1 MALLMEPR
9 GGASAEAHGGGASPL
24 GSSLRAALLHA
35 QRVQMELQERRAAVA
50 AVDALVQLSNEL
62 QVIEECIKAG
72 KLVQAAHA
80 LRSLQAPL
88 GLQAV
93 EGKLATDQA
102 AKEPPYF
109 ILETFQQDWVARH
122 TQLKCR
128 LGEVVSQN
136 VVLDQRK
143 CELRV
148 TCRQPTAQASPTYG
162 KALES
167 LQALDL
173 LEEYFAS
180 LSEDLFQAVLVAL
193 TCQADVGLEEVQR
206 SSPTSD
212 AILTWHITD
221 QAATAHP
228 KPTELYSKLL
238 VFMGFLLREVLQGDQ
253 QRLCQLGWALWP
265 RLADAV
271 IAGCLSKAVPNETA
285 ELVQFQQVASETRR
299 LESSLADMGLF
310 DLLKRDSD
318 KEHFSCRLSN
328 YAADV
333 DMHFASK
340 RRRKVQARAQ
350 ALIKT
355 PGLYSCK
362 DLQNCGG
369 MKWTDGKKEL
379 RAGLPPF
386 FQWEACAVSI
396 PIHEL
401 ADLVRESLDEAVKS
415 TPRTA
420 MELYRASRDA
430 LLLFQAVAP
439 AKFDAVLTSDTR
451 QAMVFHNDCLF
462 LKHLTLTLAF
472 QYQRFLPQ
480 PLPDIVTYLD
490 MVPQLRQLAEE
501 TRLSQME
508 RQKQK
513 LDQALEGADGFRS
526 TDNERHLGNAKG
538 ALRKAISELKAV
550 GDAWRP
556 VLAWSV
562 YVESMTELIDKLFTL
577 FIFNVLNLRDMA
589 VEETVQL
596 KRLADLLLSDLVPL
610 LFPKGVKHSTTL
622 REEAESLS
630 TSHPGAADVL
640 EGLLSYR
647 KLRRLAD
654 LLDMSLLFIRQA
666 WESRDLLECGF
677 SSQEVRKLIEAI
689 FSDTPLRKDC
699 IIYVS
704 RQP

>member
-1 MALLMEPR
+1 MALLLEPR
-9 GGASAEAHGGGASPL
+9 GGAAAEARSSGAAPL
-24 GSSLRAALLHA
+24 GSSLRAAVLHA

-50 AVDALVQLSNEL
+50 AVDALVQLSNQL
-62 QVIEECIKAG
+62 QVTEECIKAG

-93 EGKLATDQA
+93 EGKLATEQA

-109 ILETFQQDWVARH
+109 ILEAFQQDWVARH
-122 TQLKCR
+122 TELR
-128 LGEVVSQN
+128 YSLGDVVSQN
-136 VVLDQRK
+136 VVLDRRK

-148 TCRQPTAQASPTYG
+148 TCQPVGQASPTYG
-162 KALES
+162 EALDS
-167 LQALDL
+167 LQALGL

-180 LSEDLFQAVLVAL
+180 LSEDLFQALLGVL
-193 TCQADVGLEEVQR
+193 TCQADVGLEEVQQ

-212 AILTWHITD
+212 AILTWHIPT
-221 QAATAHP
+221 QAVTANP
-228 KPTELYSKLL
+228 KPAELYPKLL

-253 QRLCQLGWALWP
+253 RRLCQLGWALWP

-285 ELVQFQQVASETRR
+285 ELVHFQQVASETRE

-310 DLLKRDSD
+310 DLLRGDSD
-318 KEHFSCRLSN
+318 KQHFSCRLSN
-328 YAADV
+328 YSADV

-340 RRRKVQARAQ
+340 RRRKVQASAR

-362 DLQNCGG
+362 DLQDCGG
-369 MKWTDGKKEL
+369 MKWTDGKKES
-379 RAGLPPF
+379 RAGLAPF

-396 PIHEL
+396 PIHGL

-472 QYQRFLPQ
+472 QYRRFLPQ
-480 PLPDIVTYLD
+480 PLPDIATYLD
-490 MVPQLRQLAEE
+490 MVPQLRQFAEE

-508 RQKQK
+508 RRKQK
-513 LDQALEGADGFRS
+513 IVQALDGAGGFRS
-526 TDNERHLGNAKG
+526 TDNEQHLGIAKG
-538 ALRKAISELKAV
+538 ALKKATSELKAV

-562 YVESMTELIDKLFTL
+562 YVELITELIDKLFTL
-577 FIFNVLNLRDMA
+577 FISNVLNLRDMA

-596 KRLADLLLSDLVPL
+596 KRLADLLLLDLVPL
-610 LFPKGVKHSTTL
+610 LSPKGVNHFTNS
-622 REEAESLS
+622 REKAEPLS
-630 TSHPGAADVL
+630 TSTTSAADAL
-640 EGLLSYR
+640 EVVLSYR

-654 LLDMSLLFIRQA
+654 LLDMSLVSIRQA

-677 SSQEVRKLIEAI
+677 SSQEVRNLIEAI
-689 FSDTPLRKDC
+689 FTDTPLRKDC
-699 IIYVS
+699 IISVS